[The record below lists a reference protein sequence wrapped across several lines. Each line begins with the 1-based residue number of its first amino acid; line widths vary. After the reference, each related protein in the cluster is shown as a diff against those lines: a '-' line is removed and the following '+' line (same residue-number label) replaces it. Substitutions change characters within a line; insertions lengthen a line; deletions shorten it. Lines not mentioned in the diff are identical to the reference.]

1 MAKISDEE
9 RFVNAL
15 DKLLASY
22 GVDDEK
28 LRTDFITDFK
38 NEVDDAVD
46 SEEEVDTETE
56 VEDAKEV
63 KGDEQEQQADEGE
76 VNDEVEPTEEPETIE
91 PEPMVEDEQ
100 KKTIDGLVARIETL
114 ENIVSKLGVPEK
126 DESFGASPVAEP
138 TQSDKN
144 NAFDKYVNARKGQ

>member
-46 SEEEVDTETE
+46 GEEEVDTETE

>member
-63 KGDEQEQQADEGE
+63 KGDEQEQQADESE

>member
-46 SEEEVDTETE
+46 GEEEVDTETE

-114 ENIVSKLGVPEK
+114 ENIVSKLGVPKE